1 MKIAKFGISPLDT
14 TNSRLTTCCA
24 LPTGTTAL
32 NAEQSRGAFLAQAAG
47 LSAAL
52 LATPNPAFA
61 YKYGSVGAGSTA
73 VLDPKEA
80 EVDEDILKSSAVQGA
95 LQKVKGYQTTVRT
108 MQSGLEADSQ
118 LNIRPTIIKEL
129 DFAGLR
135 DTLNTVNTA
144 FEEDTQRGTD
154 RLIRVIIQDIT
165 ELETANSQKDGI
177 ARSPRRLEI
186 MQGKL
191 AKLDKAFGD
200 YLAFAN

>member
-1 MKIAKFGISPLDT
+1 MY
-14 TNSRLTTCCA
+14 LTPSVA
-24 LPTGTTAL
+24 NLVYFTGTTAL
-32 NAEQSRGAFLAQAAG
+32 NAEQSRQAFLAQAAG
-47 LSAAL
+47 LTASL
-52 LATPNPAFA
+52 LAVPVPAFA
-61 YKYGSVGAGSTA
+61 YGSTA

-80 EVDEDILKSSAVQGA
+80 EIDYDILKSSAVQSA
-95 LQKVKGYQTTVRT
+95 LEKVKGYQSTVQK
-108 MQSGLEADSQ
+108 MKAGLDADPQ
-118 LNIRPTIIKEL
+118 LNIRPDIIKNL
-129 DFAGLR
+129 DFASLR

-165 ELETANSQKDGI
+165 ELETANSQKDGV